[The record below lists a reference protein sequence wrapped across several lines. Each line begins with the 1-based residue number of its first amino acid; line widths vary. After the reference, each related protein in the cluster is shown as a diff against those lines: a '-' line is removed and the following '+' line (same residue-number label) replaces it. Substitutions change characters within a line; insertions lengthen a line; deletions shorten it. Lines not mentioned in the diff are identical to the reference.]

1 MSVHIG
7 IPCDAEWSSISDVIC
22 WVALCSFFSS
32 HCCFSFFFLPGF
44 FHLFFPSSI
53 LPSSKLLF
61 PFSSTP
67 WSTFPSI
74 ICAPSST
81 IWCSPSSVLL
91 SPFVFTPPLSLS
103 FFSSYLS
110 LFPFS
115 HLLFVLCAPLFS
127 RIAPHFCHST
137 PLLPMHCNAPPFTP
151 LIAFCGSFFHLSSP
165 PPLLST
171 AATKTP
177 PPRNVSMD
185 HLYAAHSFTCLYA
198 TVMGRQTTQV
208 CLFYQQM
215 LI

>member
-1 MSVHIG
+1 MQFVVLQNGPVSVMLSAGLLRVFPHTAAF
-7 IPCDAEWSSISDVIC
+7 P
-22 WVALCSFFSS
+22 FFSS
-32 HCCFSFFFLPGF
+32 RLLSSFLSQFYSSFLQTTISFFP
-44 FHLFFPSSI
+44 
-53 LPSSKLLF
+53 
-61 PFSSTP
+61 TP

-81 IWCSPSSVLL
+81 IWCSPPSVLL

-127 RIAPHFCHST
+127 CIAPHFCHST

-151 LIAFCGSFFHLSSP
+151 LIAFCGSFFHLASP

-185 HLYAAHSFTCLYA
+185 HLYAAHSFTCLYS